1 MTYDRAEIMKSA
13 WAIVR
18 RFLGNGEPFRALMS
32 RALKFAW
39 EKARE
44 RLSVARAV
52 ERKMRAAEAL
62 ASRSA
67 DDLQREI
74 TGLEN
79 KDHWQQSDHARM
91 SALRAAL
98 QVAQSRETVSDEYTA
113 KRDLIA
119 SSGGRFCS
127 VTFIKADGSERTM
140 QVQPAAL
147 RHHVKGDAASDAAKR
162 ATHTRKARHPHL
174 LPVWDAKASA
184 PRSVNLATI
193 TRIAV
198 GGQVHRFTA

>member
-1 MTYDRAEIMKSA
+1 MFDRAEIMKSA

-18 RFLGNGEPFRALMS
+18 RFFGNGEPFRALMS

-44 RLSVARAV
+44 RVSVAQAV
-52 ERKMRAAEAL
+52 EHKVRANEAL

-79 KDHWQQSDHARM
+79 KDHWQQLDHARM

-98 QVAQSRETVSDEYTA
+98 QVAQSRETSSDEYTA

-147 RHHVKGDAASDAAKR
+147 RHHVKGDAASEAAKR
-162 ATHTRKARHPHL
+162 ATQTRKARHPHL

-193 TRIAV
+193 TRIAID
-198 GGQVHRFTA
+198 GAIHEYRA